1 MLIRIDNHSRTPI
14 FEQIKEQILNKI
26 TLGELK
32 PGDKL
37 PPIRQLASDLNLNV
51 NTIKR
56 AFNELEEANVIYSVQ
71 GSGVF
76 ISEKAIANKII
87 LENAQKEF
95 TASVISAKAK
105 GLTLND
111 AIDLVNKIY
120 GKGEGVD

>member
-1 MLIRIDNHSRTPI
+1 MIRIDNHSRTPI

-26 TLGELK
+26 TIGELK

-56 AFNELEEANVIYSVQ
+56 AFNELEKANVIYSVQ

-76 ISEKAIANKII
+76 ISEKAIANRII
-87 LENAQKEF
+87 LDNAKKEF
-95 TASVISAKAK
+95 EASVFSAKAK
-105 GLTLND
+105 GLSLND
-111 AIDLVNKIY
+111 AIDFVNEIY
-120 GKGEGVD
+120 GKGESND

>member
-1 MLIRIDNHSRTPI
+1 MIRIDNHSRTPI

-37 PPIRQLASDLNLNV
+37 PPIRQMASDLNLNV

-56 AFNELEEANVIYSVQ
+56 AFNELEKAEVIYSVQ

-76 ISEKAIANKII
+76 VSKKAIANKII
-87 LENAQKEF
+87 LENAQQEF
-95 TASVISAKAK
+95 TASVLSAKAK
-105 GLTLND
+105 GLTLEV
-111 AIDLVNKIY
+111 ATDLLNKIY